1 MDEER
6 DDAVDE
12 WNERTAISKMERDDD
27 GDQRIQPT
35 DYDLVLLGTGL
46 GQAMVAAAAAKNGK
60 QVLHL
65 DREKEYGGHWRSLT
79 AKGLHKW
86 AQRVQERHS
95 RPNEGNGDVQAKE
108 WDVYSDV
115 EIAGDELELTDRE
128 DKDYCID
135 LAAPKLAYCA
145 GELVQTLIDSGTC
158 KYVEFKPLEGSYLW
172 TTSKFTRIPASRS
185 EVFRDKNMPLI
196 HKRMLM
202 KYLQDAMAEHDLQS
216 SVERGDR
223 DKKML
228 VDQLKERGM
237 PEELQDLLMYGVAL
251 LTTDERSIPS
261 TSVQDA
267 MLRIKQYVASV
278 GKFGQGQGA
287 FLLAYYGNGDLPQA
301 FCRTAAVK
309 GATYILSEAVSELLF
324 EENEQTQK
332 QCIGVR
338 LDTGQVLGC
347 KQLVVS
353 SATFS
358 EEPSNGQVISRGV
371 CILDGSILPE
381 ESQALFIFPP
391 NSVPEHESR
400 AARALQVGSS
410 CQVCPRGKYLL
421 YLAIENTVEERSAR
435 SDLEP
440 FVQLL
445 SEGSFN
451 TTESHD
457 HQRPTVLY
465 AAYYKENVPDTRSS
479 ILPAGNV
486 ASVSPPDA
494 TIDFGTVI
502 QEARASFQK
511 LYPDSQFFV
520 PDAADIIALDD
531 DIEGLVL
538 EQVMEDVHAHRDG
551 E

>member
-1 MDEER
+1 
-6 DDAVDE
+6 
-12 WNERTAISKMERDDD
+12 MERD

-46 GQAMVAAAAAKNGK
+46 GQAMVAAAAAKIGK

-65 DREKEYGGHWRSLT
+65 DREKEYGGHWRSMT

-86 AQRVQERHS
+86 AQKVQERCN
-95 RPNEGNGDVQAKE
+95 RPNGRNEDVQEKE

-115 EIAGDELELTDRE
+115 EFAGDELELTDRE

-145 GELVQTLIDSGTC
+145 GELVQKLIDSGAC

-172 TTSKFTRIPASRS
+172 TTSKFVRIPASRA
-185 EVFRDKNMPLI
+185 EVFRDKNMPLV

-202 KYLQDAMAEHDLQS
+202 RYLQDAMAEHNLQS
-216 SVERGDR
+216 SEEMEDRG
-223 DKKML
+223 KEMF
-228 VDQLKERGM
+228 VDQLKKTGM

-251 LTTDERSIPS
+251 LTTDERNIPS
-261 TSVQDA
+261 TCVQDA

-309 GATYILSEAVSELLF
+309 GATYILSEAVPELLF
-324 EENEQTQK
+324 EEEERTQN
-332 QCIGVR
+332 QCIGLR
-338 LDTGQVLGC
+338 LGTGQVLKC

-421 YLAIENTVEERSAR
+421 YLAIENTTEERSAR

-445 SEGSFN
+445 SESSFDS
-451 TTESHD
+451 TESRD
-457 HQRPTVLY
+457 HKRPTVLY

-479 ILPAGNV
+479 ILPAENIV
-486 ASVSPPDA
+486 TVSPPDA

-511 LYPDSQFFV
+511 LYPDAQFFV
-520 PDAADIIALDD
+520 PDAADIVPPDD
-531 DIEGLVL
+531 DIEGLIL
-538 EQVMEDVHAHRDG
+538 EQVMEDVHAQRDA